1 MKIRSDNAAA
11 YRLGIDA
18 GGTSC
23 RARLTD
29 ASGRPLGEGTA
40 GAANIGLGVATSQA
54 AILQATHHA
63 LKQAGLPDAALARID
78 AGLGLAGANVPRLRE
93 AFERSPLPFRTTAIL
108 SDAEVACL
116 GAHHGTDGGIL
127 ILGTGSQGVVHRNGR
142 FDTVGGWGFAA
153 SDSGSGAVLGRAA
166 VRRSLLAH
174 EGVEASSRM
183 TAEVMERFSHD
194 PATLAEWAAAA
205 KPGDWGRFAP
215 LVFEHA
221 ALGDE
226 VAQQLVISSA
236 AAAERMLDRMM
247 LLGARRICL
256 MGGVAQATRRYMS
269 SRFDSVLQA
278 PQGDAM
284 DGALL
289 LAASIAQA

>member
-1 MKIRSDNAAA
+1 MTNDKK
-11 YRLGIDA
+11 YLLGIDA

-29 ASGRPLGEGTA
+29 SKGTPLGEGTA
-40 GAANIGLGVATSQA
+40 GPANIALGAQTAQQ
-54 AILQATHHA
+54 AILQATRMA
-63 LKQAGLPDAALARID
+63 LVKAGLGERELQHID

-93 AFERSPLPFRTTAIL
+93 EFERHPLPFRATAIL

-116 GAHHGTDGGIL
+116 GAHRGADGGIL
-127 ILGTGSQGVVHRNGR
+127 ILGTGSQAVVRRNGR
-142 FDTVGGWGFAA
+142 FSTLGGWGFAA

-166 VRRSLLAH
+166 VRRSLLAQ
-174 EGVEASSRM
+174 EGIEASSRM

-194 PATLAEWAAAA
+194 PAAIADWAAAA
-205 KPGDWGRFAP
+205 KPRDWGQFAP

-221 ALGDE
+221 VRGDE
-226 VAQQLVISSA
+226 VALQLVLSSA

-247 LLGARRICL
+247 LIGARRICL

-289 LAASIAQA
+289 LAAGLASS